1 MGSCF
6 TKMAGGDNP
15 RPTQRERVRQRFLH
29 KLAYY
34 PERSGVVSC
43 TGCGR
48 CLGECPV
55 GIGIEE
61 VILELA
67 GVKVERG

>member
-1 MGSCF
+1 
-6 TKMAGGDNP
+6 
-15 RPTQRERVRQRFLH
+15 LH

-48 CLGECPV
+48 CISECPV